1 VAVTLLQVD
10 LPEAAAEAL
19 RLADLLRDYADAFGL
34 LWAGGEAPLEAAAAL
49 RVRHPEKPVC
59 LVAPPGAEAASAFL
73 ACLAGRV
80 QVLRVAGDLTVD
92 ALRTLRVAAQEQQ
105 VRLLV
110 DLTGLPDAADRAKRL
125 SRAKPDAFL
134 LEVARREAGRA
145 DLDLAVVAAVREA
158 GERPVALAADVEPAV
173 VPQLLRF
180 RPERL
185 IVGRAVTGAPD
196 PRRAANALK
205 ARIDAVQRLTQ
216 FF

>member
-1 VAVTLLQVD
+1 MGGTLLQVD
-10 LPEAAAEAL
+10 LPEAADERL
-19 RLADLLRDYADAFGL
+19 RLADILQEHADAFGL
-34 LWAGGEAPLEAAAAL
+34 PGAGDDALLEAAAAL
-49 RVRHPEKPVC
+49 RARHPEKPVC
-59 LVAPPGAEAASAFL
+59 LMAPPGTEAAAAFL
-73 ACLAGRV
+73 ARLGGQV

-92 ALRTLRVAAQEQQ
+92 ALRTLRVAAQERQ

-110 DLTGLPDAADRAKRL
+110 DLTGLPDMAERAKRL

-134 LEVARREAGRA
+134 LQVARREAGRA
-145 DLDLAVVAAVREA
+145 DLDLAAVAAVREE
-158 GERPVALAADVEPAV
+158 GGRPVALAADLEPALI
-173 VPQLLRF
+173 PQILRF

-205 ARIDAVQRLTQ
+205 ARIEAIQRLTQ

>member
-1 VAVTLLQVD
+1 M
-10 LPEAAAEAL
+10 
-19 RLADLLRDYADAFGL
+19 
-34 LWAGGEAPLEAAAAL
+34 
-49 RVRHPEKPVC
+49 
-59 LVAPPGAEAASAFL
+59 APPGTEAAGAFL
-73 ACLAGRV
+73 ARLAGQV

-92 ALRTLRVAAQEQQ
+92 ALRTLRVAAQERQ

-110 DLTGLPDAADRAKRL
+110 DLTGLPDMAERAKRL

-134 LEVARREAGRA
+134 LQVARREAGRA
-145 DLDLAVVAAVREA
+145 DLDLAAVAAVREE
-158 GERPVALAADVEPAV
+158 GGRPVALAADLEPALI
-173 VPQLLRF
+173 PQVLRF

-205 ARIDAVQRLTQ
+205 ARIEAIQRLTQ

>member
-1 VAVTLLQVD
+1 MAGTLLQVD
-10 LPEAAAEAL
+10 LPEAPADAL
-19 RLADLLRDYADAFGL
+19 RLADLLREYADAFGL
-34 LWAGGEAPLEAAAAL
+34 PGAGSEALLEAAAGL
-49 RVRHPEKPVC
+49 RAQHPETPVC
-59 LVAPPGAEAASAFL
+59 LAAPPGAEAASAFL
-73 ACLAGRV
+73 ARLAGRA

-92 ALRTLRVAAQEQQ
+92 ALRTLRAAAQEQQ

-110 DLTGLPDAADRAKRL
+110 DLTGLPDVAERAKRL

-134 LEVARREAGRA
+134 LQVARRQAGRA
-145 DLDLAVVAAVREA
+145 DLDLEAVAAVREA
-158 GERPVALAADVEPAV
+158 GGRLVAIAADPDPAV
-173 VPQLLRF
+173 MPQLLRF

-185 IVGRAVTGAPD
+185 IVGRAVTGASD